1 RELGEGI
8 QAGGKMGS
16 DGESAQS
23 FHRVEPYPRTPVS
36 MGGLQEI
43 CSTVSVAGSM
53 RRRTRH
59 LHCCT
64 TVDE

>member
-1 RELGEGI
+1 
-8 QAGGKMGS
+8 MGS
-16 DGESAQS
+16 DGESTQS

-36 MGGLQEI
+36 MGGLDEI
-43 CSTVSVAGSM
+43 RDVVPTAGSM